1 MDAIIGRYRANME
14 ETGMLLLQHP
24 AGIAFDLTADEVLE
38 LLDFLQVYQKTLL
51 MLTRQTDAQ
60 LKSVVVEKE
69 EEQNSRA

>member
-14 ETGMLLLQHP
+14 ETGTLLLQHP
-24 AGIAFDLTADEVLE
+24 AGIAFDLTADEALE
-38 LLDFLQVYQKTLL
+38 LLDFLQVYQKTLH

-60 LKSVVVEKE
+60 LKSVVVEKG